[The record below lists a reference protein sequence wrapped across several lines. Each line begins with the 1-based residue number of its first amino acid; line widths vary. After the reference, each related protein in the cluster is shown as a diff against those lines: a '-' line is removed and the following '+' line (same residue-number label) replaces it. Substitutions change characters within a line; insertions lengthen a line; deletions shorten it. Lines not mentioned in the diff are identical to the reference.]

1 VSISKSA
8 FGSSSLG
15 VSFCDFRV
23 KKHLVPKS
31 IFVVLVVGYMTA
43 GCNRPKEQALSSSEP
58 SARHSVD
65 VVKATAK
72 EATIKAGS
80 EGDAIVQLNI
90 QNGYHVNANPPTFSY
105 LIPTELQPA
114 QSPGVSVSFVVY
126 PNPLTKTFPFAEK
139 PLAVYEGVID
149 IKAKLKVDKTMKPG
163 QHDLPAKVQVQ
174 ACDNQVCYAPGT
186 LDVTIPLIVK

>member
-1 VSISKSA
+1 MRENRLA
-8 FGSSSLG
+8 
-15 VSFCDFRV
+15 
-23 KKHLVPKS
+23 KS
-31 IFVVLVVGYMTA
+31 IVVGLVALCMMV
-43 GCNRPKEQALSSSEP
+43 GCSRPKEQATSSE
-58 SARHSVD
+58 SAAGQARHSVD

-72 EATIKAGS
+72 AVSIQTG
-80 EGDAIVQLNI
+80 GDGDVIVQLNI
-90 QNGYHVNANPPTFSY
+90 ENGYHVNANPPTFSY
-105 LIPTELQPA
+105 LIPTELQLP
-114 QSPGVSVSFVVY
+114 QSPGLAVSSLVY

-149 IKAKLKVDKTMKPG
+149 IKAKVKVDKTMKPG